1 MSRLER
7 RLQVQ
12 ELLFSGYS
20 HERISKKLEISTKTV
35 SRDIQW
41 IRSSNQ
47 NWLEDLAHNGFAQE
61 FRETIEGYKQDIM
74 QLQEMQENCTDDN
87 LKLKIIRTIT
97 DTRRK
102 YIEQFSQFPVVWAMD
117 VFVKKNS
124 PQSIEQ
130 PTIPSL
136 SDISGVK

>member
-12 ELLFSGYS
+12 ELPFSGYS
-20 HERISKKLEISTKTV
+20 YEKISQKLEISTKTV
-35 SRDIQW
+35 ARDIKW
-41 IRSSNQ
+41 IRNNNK
-47 NWLEDLAHNGFAQE
+47 NWLEELAENGFAQE

-74 QLQEMQENCTDDN
+74 RLQEMQENCTEDN
-87 LKLKIIRTIT
+87 LRLKIIKAIT

-102 YIEQFSQFPVVWAMD
+102 YIEQFSQFPMVWAMN
-117 VFVKKNS
+117 VFVKKNN

-130 PTIPSL
+130 PTMPSL